1 MIIDA
6 MKLRKTFQSRN
17 ATVESVKDVTI
28 SVARGE
34 IFGFIGPNGAG
45 KTTTMRMLTTL
56 LAPTSGRALIA
67 GLDLAKEPVKIRKK
81 IGYVSQTGGLDPAC
95 TARENLVFQAQLY
108 GYSSFDAQARAREL
122 IETFLLDSFADR
134 PVNTYSGGQKRRVD
148 VALALVHKPE
158 LLFLDE
164 PTTGLD
170 PQTRAHLWK
179 ELLKIQEAGT
189 TIFLTTHYLDE
200 ADNLCN
206 RIAIID
212 YGTIVAQG
220 PPSLLKSEISGDIVM
235 LGLDS
240 YPESLKNL
248 IQSQPFVREMSENKE
263 GLRIQVDQGEHA
275 LTHLVRLFDTTQIP
289 LQRITL
295 SRPTLDDV
303 FLKQT
308 GRSLR
313 ENNL

>member
-6 MKLRKTFQSRN
+6 LKLSKTFKSR
-17 ATVESVKDVTI
+17 ASVVESVKDVTI
-28 SVARGE
+28 RVDRGE

-56 LAPTSGRALIA
+56 LRPTAGKAAIA
-67 GLDLAKEPVKIRKK
+67 GFDLALEADKIRRK
-81 IGYVSQTGGLDPAC
+81 IGYVSQAGGLDPAC

-108 GYSSFDAQARAREL
+108 GFSLHDAKKRAQEL
-122 IETFLLDSFADR
+122 ITNFLLDSFADR
-134 PVNTYSGGQKRRVD
+134 PVSTYSGGQKRRVD
-148 VALALVHKPE
+148 VTLALVHKPM

-170 PQTRAHLWK
+170 PQTRAHLWQ
-179 ELLKIQEAGT
+179 ELRNIQENGT

-200 ADNLCN
+200 ADYLCN

-220 PPSLLKSEISGDIVM
+220 TPTLLKSQIGGDIVL
-235 LGLDS
+235 LGLEKYS
-240 YPESLKNL
+240 ESVKNL
-248 IQSQPFVREMSENKE
+248 IQSQPFVREISENKE
-263 GLRIQVDQGEHA
+263 GLRIQVDQGELA
-275 LTHLVRLFDTTQIP
+275 LTHLVRLFDNTQVS
-289 LQRITL
+289 LQRISL

-313 ENNL
+313 ENSL